1 MDNPIIDH
9 TILPPTESLVNL
21 QNFLDKTS
29 KRNRSN
35 LVGSNG
41 EEVAL
46 PAELVVVLKD
56 AVGAMSKGLAI
67 TISSVH
73 RRITTNEAAALL
85 GVTRPTLVKLL
96 ESGEIPFEQPG
107 RHRRV
112 LLADVLEYRER
123 SSSRRKKALDQMV
136 QITERAGLYESTAE
150 PRKTR

>member
-1 MDNPIIDH
+1 MDNPTIDR
-9 TILPPTESLVNL
+9 TVLPPAESLASL
-21 QNFLDKTS
+21 QNFLGKTN
-29 KRNRSN
+29 KRNRAN
-35 LVGSNG
+35 LIGTNG
-41 EEVAL
+41 ENIAL
-46 PAELVVVLKD
+46 PPELVLVLKD

-96 ESGEIPFEQPG
+96 ENGEIPFEQPG

-136 QITERAGLYESTAE
+136 QIAEHSGLYESTAV